1 MKIRFFVALGGRRN
15 LDNGEQLRL
24 DNHNCCR
31 SPKLVFLS
39 WTKRTF
45 LRHIKI
51 RAALWWF
58 LLFNTFEK
66 DRTYNKISCMN
77 KIIVIG
83 PSGAG
88 KSEMSRKLHD
98 ILDLPLYHLDN
109 IFWKKDRTH
118 ISRDEFDI
126 KLNELLSLDK
136 WIIDGDYSRTYE
148 IRIEK
153 ADTIIFLDYPLDTC
167 LQGIESRIGKP
178 RTDIPWKEDIF
189 DPEFKQWIIDWFKNT
204 RPRVLSLLEKYK
216 SVKRIVIL
224 SSRKEGDE
232 FINSLQQL
240 LM

>member
-1 MKIRFFVALGGRRN
+1 MQIKKIEL
-15 LDNGEQLRL
+15 
-24 DNHNCCR
+24 
-31 SPKLVFLS
+31 
-39 WTKRTF
+39 T
-45 LRHIKI
+45 IKI
-51 RAALWWF
+51 V
-58 LLFNTFEK
+58 NV
-66 DRTYNKISCMN
+66 N

-118 ISRDEFDI
+118 ISGDEFDI

-167 LQGIESRIGKP
+167 LQGVESRIGEP

-189 DPEFKQWIIDWFKNT
+189 DPEFKQWIIDWFENT

-216 SVKRIVIL
+216 SVKRVVIL

-232 FINSLQQL
+232 FINSL
-240 LM
+240 

>member
-1 MKIRFFVALGGRRN
+1 
-15 LDNGEQLRL
+15 
-24 DNHNCCR
+24 
-31 SPKLVFLS
+31 
-39 WTKRTF
+39 
-45 LRHIKI
+45 
-51 RAALWWF
+51 
-58 LLFNTFEK
+58 
-66 DRTYNKISCMN
+66 MN

-153 ADTIIFLDYPLDTC
+153 ADTIIFLDYPLETC

-189 DPEFKQWIIDWFKNT
+189 DPEFKQWIIDWFENT

-216 SVKRIVIL
+216 SVKREVIL
-224 SSRKEGDE
+224 SSRKEGEE

-240 LM
+240 LT

>member
-1 MKIRFFVALGGRRN
+1 
-15 LDNGEQLRL
+15 
-24 DNHNCCR
+24 
-31 SPKLVFLS
+31 
-39 WTKRTF
+39 
-45 LRHIKI
+45 
-51 RAALWWF
+51 
-58 LLFNTFEK
+58 
-66 DRTYNKISCMN
+66 MN
-77 KIIVIG
+77 RVIIIG

-88 KSEMSRKLHD
+88 KSEMSRKLQE
-98 ILDLPLYHLDN
+98 ILNLPLYHLDN
-109 IFWKKDRTH
+109 IFWKEDRTH
-118 ISRDEFDI
+118 ITREEFDG
-126 KLNELLSLDK
+126 KLNELLSKDK

-216 SVKRIVIL
+216 SVKRVVIL
-224 SSRKEGDE
+224 SSRKEGEE